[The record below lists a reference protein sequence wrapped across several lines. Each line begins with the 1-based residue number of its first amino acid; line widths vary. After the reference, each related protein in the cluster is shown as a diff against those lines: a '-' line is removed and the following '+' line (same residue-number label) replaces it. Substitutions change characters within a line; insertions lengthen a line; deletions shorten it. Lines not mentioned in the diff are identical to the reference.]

1 MLNQYTNFPI
11 PIDGHSAPSSHSS
24 TFSQPSFLPTDIKP
38 KYENSPNSHDVMI
51 GDCVVC
57 FAPNSSFHFG
67 KIACAACSAFFRR
80 TIALNKNYKCR
91 NFSISRAE
99 KCPLDRRHRSNC
111 KACRFHRCL
120 DMGMN
125 PSGVQN
131 TRDHN
136 KVSHEVSVDE
146 NEGEIEEEM
155 EPREN
160 MVEILLKVYENA
172 KERRKMFYCDG
183 TFQDFI
189 NGSGMKPRPI
199 RFDERY
205 YKDKM
210 RFELII
216 YIEMMRSM
224 EPFRNFHS
232 RLQEILVSSCALN
245 LAIVEKY
252 YRSIQRNGLE
262 TQRLYQ
268 PDGTYTDLSDNGA
281 QFDDGMFNIQT
292 GWDKQT
298 CMKLLY
304 DPLKEVLADLGG
316 SMIQAKTQDVEFL
329 GLFAIL
335 VFDIAAG
342 KISEEDRMEVFNA
355 RNTYIKNWFEY
366 YEKIGFCSKE
376 EAAQKIADT
385 ILLLAQLRHAFD
397 VHRSQFHMT
406 RVFGIMEYDK
416 LLDDLVVSK

>member
-1 MLNQYTNFPI
+1 
-11 PIDGHSAPSSHSS
+11 
-24 TFSQPSFLPTDIKP
+24 
-38 KYENSPNSHDVMI
+38 MI

-189 NGSGMKPRPI
+189 NGSGM
-199 RFDERY
+199 
-205 YKDKM
+205 
-210 RFELII
+210 
-216 YIEMMRSM
+216 
-224 EPFRNFHS
+224 
-232 RLQEILVSSCALN
+232 EILVSSCALN